1 MPYTILEIN
10 IRTPNHHYSSQTTKT
25 NSKMKEDQQ
34 TMTKY
39 LPFKTNRRSVAQT
52 VFIWQCFEEKL
63 LFYQNHILRFSVQI
77 FKGQPMLK
85 VLLNLN
91 GLPQI
96 ILLGLIRSHFLLI
109 FWLLKKLK
117 AAVNHM
123 ALKSSYTS
131 NDDCR
136 REEKSRKCCSLFTK
150 LLFSVTAILF
160 IF

>member
-1 MPYTILEIN
+1 MNHDAGKTPYTILEIN

-39 LPFKTNRRSVAQT
+39 LPFKTKRRSVAQT
-52 VFIWQCFEEKL
+52 VFIWQRFEEKL
-63 LFYQNHILRFSVQI
+63 SFYQNHILRFSVQI

-91 GLPQI
+91 GLTKI

-117 AAVNHM
+117 AAVKHI
-123 ALKSSYTS
+123 ALKSSNINIKPNQLNHFFGACWELKDTP
-131 NDDCR
+131 
-136 REEKSRKCCSLFTK
+136 
-150 LLFSVTAILF
+150 I
-160 IF
+160 